1 MADIQIVMEV
11 LGQKNI
17 ESATKSTINLENRIK
32 SLSKSLEA
40 GRISEE
46 QFSTALKELR
56 RALDKNGKSWQSNK
70 ADIDKYVKQLQASNA
85 SAEAAKVAQERLN
98 QERQVAATRLAL
110 QLQRERELAAEQKRL
125 EAETQRLAARQMELR
140 MRFQEGYAQFVRQ
153 RQAMRDLR
161 EAYRAGLVDAEQYA
175 TQLARIRS
183 VNIGNVASSNQMGVA
198 IQQLGYQVGDFAVQ
212 VQSGTNAFVAFGQQA
227 TQLVG
232 VLPLI
237 HDRLGMSAKAAI
249 AWSAG
254 LGIAIPILTA
264 LAAAWMRQN
273 EAAEKAKEKV
283 KSLSDAYDE
292 IEKFTFDSH
301 LPEVQKVEAAWAA
314 TLKLV
319 REYNQENLRRL
330 AGETTKK
337 VVAGTDYNQ
346 TLGKMQTLEE
356 GRIARG
362 INAPFTELEQK
373 QYAELEKQIKPVLA
387 LKAEMNKLDFSSREA
402 LAKSYEQMLVN
413 LEAQDALTENTKQQ
427 LNLFAEEAGLPSV
440 IANLAREA
448 SDAGAAAI
456 TSNIALMSDGIGEY
470 LDSYVAGQK
479 AAYDEFAR
487 MEAEAENRKQEMLQN
502 EIDVMI
508 GNINTYMDAHEAGL
522 AELVRNQNELN
533 DAAAELGERLGIS
546 FATALSIIRQAKA
559 EAMVGL
565 DAFGG
570 GGDYRY
576 SLPQTIKPEKPKK
589 ARGGGGKT
597 PAQQL
602 EEYLKA
608 AEKEV
613 ALKRKQVGLTES
625 QARAIELEAKFLEA
639 KVPLDKA
646 RIDALVAEEEALRK
660 ATEAEDRRKNMIQT
674 FEGIMEN
681 AFMSM
686 VDGSQSVEDAFKG
699 MLRSIL
705 LEIYR
710 QQVAKPLASGIMQI
724 LGFSAKGDVV
734 SNGSY
739 VKAFANGGVVTGPTA
754 FHMQGGVGVMGEAG
768 PEAIMPLKR
777 GANGKLGVEMHGGG
791 GDTINVVQNFSF
803 SANGD
808 ESVKKI
814 IAQAAPQ
821 IAQMT
826 QQKIMDSR
834 RRGGQMKSVFS

>member
-1 MADIQIVMEV
+1 MADIQIIMEV
-11 LGQKNI
+11 LGQEKI
-17 ESATKSTINLENRIK
+17 EKATRSTVAFENRLK
-32 SLSKSLEA
+32 FLNKALET
-40 GRISEE
+40 GRITQA
-46 QFSTALKELR
+46 QFATGLKEMR
-56 RALDKNGKSWQSNK
+56 RQLDSNGKSWQFNK
-70 ADIDKYVKQLQASNA
+70 AQIDRYVRQLQEASEANRAMAAAAQA
-85 SAEAAKVAQERLN
+85 S
-98 QERQVAATRLAL
+98 
-110 QLQRERELAAEQKRL
+110 QKAVHRK
-125 EAETQRLAARQMELR
+125 
-140 MRFQEGYAQFVRQ
+140 
-153 RQAMRDLR
+153 
-161 EAYRAGLVDAEQYA
+161 
-175 TQLARIRS
+175 
-183 VNIGNVASSNQMGVA
+183 GVA
-198 IQQLGYQVGDFAVQ
+198 VQQVGYQVGDFLVQ

-232 VLPLI
+232 VLGMLNPSLI
-237 HDRLGMSAKAAI
+237 GL
-249 AWSAG
+249 SAG
-254 LGIAIPILTA
+254 LGIAIPLVTAVAAAFSRTSKDADEATKAIEKLKTQIAESKQALEGFRQGIFDKQEKELVDQVAEARLKAATA
-264 LAAAWMRQN
+264 LQAYYDADAEGQQAAWEASQAATTALEGQISLLKEYVKMRET
-273 EAAEKAKEKV
+273 EALREKAAKNIQEQRRSADKALADEQV
-283 KSLSDAYDE
+283 AMQARLEEVERKRLERKAE
-292 IEKFTFDSH
+292 IE
-301 LPEVQKVEAAWAA
+301 
-314 TLKLV
+314 
-319 REYNQENLRRL
+319 
-330 AGETTKK
+330 
-337 VVAGTDYNQ
+337 
-346 TLGKMQTLEE
+346 
-356 GRIARG
+356 
-362 INAPFTELEQK
+362 
-373 QYAELEKQIKPVLA
+373 
-387 LKAEMNKLDFSSREA
+387 
-402 LAKSYEQMLVN
+402 
-413 LEAQDALTENTKQQ
+413 
-427 LNLFAEEAGLPSV
+427 
-440 IANLAREA
+440 
-448 SDAGAAAI
+448 
-456 TSNIALMSDGIGEY
+456 
-470 LDSYVAGQK
+470 
-479 AAYDEFAR
+479 
-487 MEAEAENRKQEMLQN
+487 QEMLQN
-502 EIDVMI
+502 SVDVMVDS
-508 GNINTYMDAHEAGL
+508 INTYMDAHEAGL
-522 AELVRNQNELN
+522 AELITQQNELN

-576 SLPQTIKPEKPKK
+576 DLPQTIKPEKPKK
-589 ARGGGGKT
+589 ARSGGGGGKS

-625 QARAIELEAKFLEA
+625 QARAIELETKFLEA

-674 FEGIMEN
+674 FEGIMES
-681 AFMSM
+681 ALMSM

-724 LGFSAKGDVV
+724 LGFSAKGDVI

-754 FHMQGGVGVMGEAG
+754 FPMQGGVGVMGEAG